1 LGVDEREM
9 GQKKGMERRPAT
21 FQAARWRGAEGGK
34 GEGVPCGRSH
44 VEMEEEGRGGPGMVV
59 GSAGRPA
66 TTPDRRAWAAALPR
80 EQGRGRGWA
89 TQCER
94 RTRRLERDGGPG
106 VSDRAREREARW
118 RWGAD
123 RRARATQCRGGGS
136 NGILNR
142 FKTFKWFTW
151 IQKFPKL

>member
-1 LGVDEREM
+1 VAAPSARGEGGGGNGCLGVDEREM

-21 FQAARWRGAEGGK
+21 FQATRWRGAEGGK

-89 TQCER
+89 TQCGR
-94 RTRRLERDGGPG
+94 LTRRLERDGDPVSVTGHGRERPGGDGAPTGGPG
-106 VSDRAREREARW
+106 QHSA
-118 RWGAD
+118 GA
-123 RRARATQCRGGGS
+123 AVQTV
-136 NGILNR
+136 
-142 FKTFKWFTW
+142 F
-151 IQKFPKL
+151 